1 MAFFIHFCTLV
12 PGVMSQIN
20 TESNGENS
28 IFANKGN
35 WGEIL
40 GQLFITSSSSH
51 FLNKTD
57 FEQDLLKDQSNL
69 NIEY

>member
-28 IFANKGN
+28 IFANNEN

-40 GQLFITSSSSH
+40 GQLFITSSCSH

-57 FEQDLLKDQSNL
+57 FEQDLLEDQSNL